1 MYPKVINN
9 SQIYLKMGNII
20 RLFLSGVFN
29 QITML
34 KAAHRLSDYILY
46 IDLLTFYNMS
56 QTGSGVQCLKW
67 KLVVKIISQKKLK
80 LQKKERYKSKQKSF
94 VSSSTLLV
102 TLF

>member
-67 KLVVKIISQKKLK
+67 KLVVKIISEKKT
-80 LQKKERYKSKQKSF
+80 QITKKRKDIKVNRNHSF
-94 VSSSTLLV
+94 PLR
-102 TLF
+102 LFL